1 MKTISA
7 KELNAELLKRKYAR
21 LLKNEEIYPS
31 QNNWDY
37 IIEHKMYELSHL
49 LYQKYLSALDIAEEK
64 RKSNHND
71 TITMFPKYLQSIERN
86 HAIETLYNDTSSN
99 TEATVELA
107 IRLDLFDFD
116 GILNMIDR
124 NEAGAAAQML
134 MALKPSYSAN
144 DIEDLND
151 LLEEFYRLPN
161 LGRIDES
168 ALNLFLGERKY
179 ICPNGH
185 TNNDVVEFCPHEDCE
200 LNIKGLTRYEVDCID
215 EFAERIK
222 ILEELL
228 FPKSASEEQ

>member
-7 KELNAELLKRKYAR
+7 KELNAELLKRKYAQ

-37 IIEHKMYELSHL
+37 IIEHKMHELSHL
-49 LYQKYLSALDIAEEK
+49 LYQKYLSALDIAEDE

-71 TITMFPKYLQSIERN
+71 TITMFPKYLQSIERS
-86 HAIETLYNDTSSN
+86 HAIETIYNDTSTN
-99 TEATVELA
+99 TSATVDLA

-116 GILNMIDR
+116 GILDMIDR
-124 NEAGAAAQML
+124 KEAGAAAQML
-134 MALKPSYSAN
+134 MALKPTYSAN
-144 DIEDLND
+144 DIDDLND
-151 LLEEFYRLPN
+151 LLEEFYQLPN

-185 TNNDVVEFCPHEDCE
+185 TNNDVVEFCTYEDCE
-200 LNIKGLTRYEVDCID
+200 LNIKGLTRHEVDCID

-222 ILEELL
+222 VIEELL
-228 FPKSASEEQ
+228 FPKSTSE